1 MIDPKEAIKFYKTQL
16 KRCKIN
22 LDGAKDRR
30 DYKAIANIQHKI
42 NIYEYTVE
50 VLYSQLQDTYKRGE
64 LSDNRQG
71 GQSPV

>member
-30 DYKAIANIQHKI
+30 DYKAEANIQRKI
-42 NIYEYTVE
+42 NMYEYTIE
-50 VLYSQLQDTYKRGE
+50 VMYTLLQ
-64 LSDNRQG
+64 
-71 GQSPV
+71 